1 MTSAARLP
9 GALSLFV
16 SSLCILIG
24 CAGAVEPTTSG
35 GVTVTT
41 STEAGLDGATV
52 CVASD
57 EAFVRRA
64 VTHLLGRRVLGTG
77 ELRVL
82 LDLYREVGADRWL
95 DALMDTPEFIDTWEQ
110 SLRDVLII
118 PRIGPV
124 GCRGTQLL
132 PKDGPELA
140 QFLLDNGPEATFSPN
155 GVATPFATRDV
166 IRSTLVL
173 DDMTPLL
180 RVEPFMRAGTTFFEV
195 EDVNDEIDNRRINAS
210 VFERAYLNRRLDC
223 MQCHNSEFS
232 VTGSDDPALDRTW
245 EIPGHFERAIFEA
258 PQGRAVADFDA
269 LFRIN
274 GVKIF
279 KFVADAPNKAF
290 WQNGEGVS
298 PWGLSEAC
306 GQFAK
311 PGKIETDPAGSNGFF
326 VEGFGKTA
334 SLYDLEAIMR
344 QGFDSLRESGLQ
356 RGQDLAVEG
365 KLATAWL
372 ISAAFSERV
381 YEHITGRRLT
391 VAHAFPRN
399 KAQRD
404 LNEHLARV
412 FSENGF
418 SLRALVKA
426 IIRHPLVNLG
436 APADCGDSVYTLPA
450 VFDPFTPA
458 EEEPALRPNS
468 AGDAVVRVP
477 PILLLRSVHLA
488 LGWPLPS
495 HEFEFDP
502 VAQFEGFTV
511 SPSFI
516 LMRDIGAFVTDA
528 ELGFRGASLQ
538 EALAWEHALG
548 TCTPPNVAQ
557 DSTAA
562 DFISSLVAEAPTL
575 KDAAIALKDRLLADP
590 VVDGEELAL
599 MEPLLGA
606 SLQSPPRSHEAGLR
620 RLCVA
625 LLRAADLHLEGA
637 AGPDRAAGTLPWA
650 PIGSDRGAWCDRW
663 RPVFSPDGDALASC
677 PL

>member
-1 MTSAARLP
+1 MTSNVRRPLEP
-9 GALSLFV
+9 VLY
-16 SSLCILIG
+16 SLCVLLG
-24 CAGAVEPTTSG
+24 CSETVAPSYG
-35 GVTVTT
+35 GSVTVTT
-41 STEAGLDGATV
+41 RAEAGLEGATV
-52 CVASD
+52 CVGSD

-64 VTHLLGRRVLGTG
+64 VTHLLGRRVLGTA
-77 ELRVL
+77 ELQVL
-82 LDLYREVGADRWL
+82 LDLYREVGPDRWL
-95 DALMDTPEFIDTWEQ
+95 DALMETPEFIDTWEQ
-110 SLRDVLII
+110 ALRDVLII
-118 PRIGPV
+118 PRMGPL

-132 PKDGPELA
+132 SEDGPELA
-140 QFLLDNGPEATFSPN
+140 EFLLENGPEATFTRD
-155 GVATPFATRDV
+155 GAATPFATRDV
-166 IRSTLVL
+166 IRSTLAL

-223 MQCHNSEFS
+223 MQCHNSEYS
-232 VTGSDDPALDRTW
+232 ITGSDDPAKDRTW
-245 EIPGHFERAIFEA
+245 EIPGHFERALFEA
-258 PQGRAVADFDA
+258 PVGRAVADFDA

-290 WQNGEGVS
+290 WQNGDGVS
-298 PWGLSEAC
+298 PWGLSKAC

-311 PGKIETDPAGSNGFF
+311 PGEIETDPAGSDGFF
-326 VEGFGKTA
+326 VKGFGKTA

-344 QGFDSLRESGLQ
+344 QGFAALRERGLE
-356 RGQDLAVEG
+356 RGPDLAVEG
-365 KLATAWL
+365 SLATAWL

-381 YEHITGRRLT
+381 FEHITGRRLT

-404 LNEHLARV
+404 LIESFART
-412 FSENGF
+412 FSESGF

-426 IIRHPLVNLG
+426 ILQHPLVNLG
-436 APADCGDSVYTLPA
+436 APADCGDAVYTLPA

-458 EEEPALRPNS
+458 EEDPSLRPNS

-477 PILLLRSVHLA
+477 PIILLRSVHLA
-488 LGWPLPS
+488 LGWPLPT

-502 VAQFEGFTV
+502 VKQFEGFTV

-516 LMRDIGAFVTDA
+516 LMRDIGTFVTDA

-538 EALAWEHALG
+538 EALAWEHAMG
-548 TCTPPNVAQ
+548 TCTPPDAPAG
-557 DSTAA
+557 DLAP
-562 DFISSLVAEAPTL
+562 DFITTLVAEAPTL
-575 KDAAIALKDRLLADP
+575 RDAVIALKDRLLADP
-590 VVDGEELAL
+590 VVDDEELAL
-599 MEPLLGA
+599 MAPLLGA
-606 SLQSPPRSHEAGLR
+606 PLSSTPGAHEPGLR

-637 AGPDRAAGTLPWA
+637 PTLDRAALPPPWA
-650 PIGSDRGAWCDRW
+650 PSGADRAAWCARW
-663 RPVFSPDGDALASC
+663 RPLFSAEGESLASC
-677 PL
+677 PP